1 MSFLRYWSLV
11 KFVPVA
17 SLHPTPPKSKL
28 RDALNRCILQRQN
41 KLCPLFHNQRRKILM
56 VYFHILYADT
66 EVFTVTISSSNSL
79 QISYSTAA
87 LKFTCATTEGIRFT
101 KHQYQCNKDIT
112 SLPLS
117 NHTISPFPSP
127 FHFSDNLAIPT
138 GGEVHGGQVRLFS
151 SVSRICFRS

>member
-1 MSFLRYWSLV
+1 MDCQKGLVRTVWHSARKLFLSTCVIPSLLVSGKICTSSF
-11 KFVPVA
+11 
-17 SLHPTPPKSKL
+17 PKSYSSQVKL
-28 RDALNRCILQRQN
+28 RDALKRCILQRQN

-101 KHQYQCNKDIT
+101 KHQYQCT
-112 SLPLS
+112 
-117 NHTISPFPSP
+117 PFPSP
-127 FHFSDNLAIPT
+127 FQFSDNLAIPT
-138 GGEVHGGQVRLFS
+138 GGEVHG
-151 SVSRICFRS
+151 